1 MKNEKFKGFI
11 LTLIIIFIVS
21 SIIANNSQLTGN
33 DIVKLGT
40 SETISGKLFEDD
52 EEWFVKADKGTIQ
65 LHFGP
70 KEFLES
76 KEVVLEDKKD
86 FSITGFLFESDM
98 AVVNFVFNGSLI
110 ELRTEEGEPLW
121 KDSEFSNNKKKTY
134 IVDSKKCI
142 GCQLCVNSCPVKA
155 ITMKSGKAV
164 IDADKCINCG
174 ICENGN
180 GQNYNGCPVNA
191 ISKNY

>member
-11 LTLIIIFIVS
+11 LTVIIIFIVS

-40 SETISGKLFEDD
+40 LETISGKLFEDD
-52 EEWFVKADKGTIQ
+52 EEWFIKADNGVIQ

-70 KEFLES
+70 QEFLES
-76 KEVVLEDKKD
+76 KEVVLEGKKD
-86 FSITGFLFESDM
+86 FSLTGFLFESDM
-98 AVVNFVFNGSLI
+98 AVVNFVFNDELI
-110 ELRTEEGEPLW
+110 ELRTEKGEPLW
-121 KDSEFSNNKKKTY
+121 KDSEFSNNRNKTY
-134 IVDSKKCI
+134 LVDSKKCI
-142 GCQLCVNSCPVKA
+142 GCQLCVNVCPVKA
-155 ITMKSGKAV
+155 ITMKNGRAV

-174 ICENGN
+174 ICENGD
-180 GQNYNGCPVNA
+180 GQNYKGCPVKA